1 MIQPVSSA
9 GILVTGKLIM
19 ETIQLLKSIS
29 NTTDGVFAVDE
40 DQRIVHWNEGAERIL
55 GYTYQDA
62 VGRFCYDIIR
72 GIDQSSRQVCYLGCP
87 VIDCARSGSPTPG
100 QDVKVKTKDGSNR
113 WLGVVHT
120 YLERENKDRNRGH
133 LAAVVHIFRDAT
145 EGMEAKRTLER
156 VSKEV
161 SGYSSP
167 DAVKELEVH
176 QHEELTDREQQVVG
190 MLAQGEGTY
199 GIAKKL
205 MISNA
210 TARNHIQN
218 ILVKLNVHNRLEAV
232 AYVLRNRVIDSD

>member
-1 MIQPVSSA
+1 
-9 GILVTGKLIM
+9 M

-40 DQRIVHWNEGAERIL
+40 NQRIVHWNDGAEKIL
-55 GYTYQDA
+55 GYSYQDA
-62 VGRFCYDIIR
+62 VGGYCYDIIK

-87 VIDCARSGSPTPG
+87 VIDCAKSGSPTPG
-100 QDVKVKTKDGSNR
+100 QDVKVKTKDGSTR
-113 WLGVVHT
+113 WLSVVHT
-120 YLERENKDRNRGH
+120 YLDRESRDLNHRH

-156 VSKEV
+156 ISKEV

-167 DAVKELEVH
+167 DEVKEPEVR
-176 QHEELTDREQQVVG
+176 QHEELTEREQQVVS
-190 MLAQGEGTY
+190 MLAQGEGTH

-232 AYVLRNRVIDSD
+232 AYVLRNRVIDSE